1 MIKYSWRGPFDSAEV
16 ERLHAE
22 CFGREPSYEWDWY
35 QQCVAHSL
43 GWVCARSGEDLV
55 GWVNVAW
62 DGGVHAFL
70 IDAIVDP
77 RHRHQGIATQVVRQ
91 AVENCRAGGCEWLHV
106 DFDPHL
112 KPFYFDACGFT
123 PTDAGVVALT

>member
-1 MIKYSWRGPFDSAEV
+1 MVEFSWRDPFDSDEV

-22 CFGREPSYEWDWY
+22 CFGREPSFEWNWY
-35 QQCVAHSL
+35 QQCDEHSL
-43 GWVCARSGEDLV
+43 GWVCARESSKLV

-70 IDAIVDP
+70 IDVIVDP
-77 RHRHQGIATQVVRQ
+77 LFRRRGIATQLVRH
-91 AVENCRAGGCEWLHV
+91 ATEHSRSGGCEWLHV

-112 KPFYFDACGFT
+112 TSFYWDACGFAR
-123 PTDAGVVALT
+123 TDAGVIAL

>member
-1 MIKYSWRGPFDSAEV
+1 VVEFTWRGMFDSDEV

-22 CFGREPSYEWDWY
+22 CFGREPSFEWNWY
-35 QQCVAHSL
+35 RQCDEHSL
-43 GWVCARSGEDLV
+43 GWVCARESIKLV

-77 RHRHQGIATQVVRQ
+77 QFRRRGIATELIR
-91 AVENCRAGGCEWLHV
+91 RATDQSRSGGCEWLHV
-106 DFDPHL
+106 DFDEHL
-112 KPFYFDACGFT
+112 TSFYWDACGFT
-123 PTDAGVVALT
+123 RTDAGVIAL

>member
-1 MIKYSWRGPFDSAEV
+1 MVEFSWRDTFDSDDV

-22 CFGREPSYEWDWY
+22 CFGREPAYEWNWFR
-35 QQCVAHSL
+35 QCDEHSL
-43 GWVCARSGEDLV
+43 GWVCARVSGALV

-70 IDAIVDP
+70 IDAIVHP
-77 RHRHQGIATQVVRQ
+77 QFRRRGIATELVRQ
-91 AVENCRAGGCEWLHV
+91 ATTHSRLGGCEWLHV

-112 KPFYFDACGFT
+112 TSFYWDTCGFA
-123 PTDAGVVALT
+123 PTDAGVIAL